1 MIKTLFRSPVATAV
15 LFIVAAA
22 LLLGG
27 IVGAV
32 QAAPRIQSQDYRAEV
47 VLSNIETAL
56 TECQGGTFAN
66 GKSSGGEFKVVAGD
80 DKIAQERFYKEAG
93 DDSLVLGKTYGE
105 QLSVR
110 NVGTIPQFVRVTV
123 KKYWIDDKG
132 KRVDLNP
139 AYIKLHFTNTG
150 KWKEDKS
157 AETAEQRVFYYTDIL
172 YPSEWEGKSYDP
184 NTVPF
189 TDTLTID
196 SAVADEV
203 SGKTSEG
210 KPNFTY
216 KGLQFRIQAKVDAV
230 QTHNAKDAM
239 TSAGGRT
246 N

>member
-27 IVGAV
+27 TVGAV

-93 DDSLVLGKTYGE
+93 DDSLILGKTYGE

-123 KKYWIDDKG
+123 KKYWIDGEG

-139 AYIKLHFTNTG
+139 AYIKLHFTNTN

-157 AETAEQRVFYYTDIL
+157 AETDEQRVFYYTDIL
-172 YPSEWEGKSYDP
+172 NPGEDA
-184 NTVPF
+184 VPF

-230 QTHNAKDAM
+230 QTHNANDAM
-239 TSAGGRT
+239 TSAWGRT